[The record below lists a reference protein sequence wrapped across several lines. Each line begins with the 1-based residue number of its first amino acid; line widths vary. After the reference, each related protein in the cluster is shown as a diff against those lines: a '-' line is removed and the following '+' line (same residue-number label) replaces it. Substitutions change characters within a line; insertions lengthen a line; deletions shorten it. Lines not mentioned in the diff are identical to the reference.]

1 MPLIEFEKEFPL
13 IVGALKNAIRNG
25 KIAHAYLLHCDDQ
38 NLTESFITAM
48 VQALLCKN
56 KTSDYDACG
65 YCDIC
70 SKIATGTYPELY
82 YLMPTSKSR
91 KIPIGEDENQ
101 EDSLRWFQSLFYYK
115 AVFFAEKKIGIIY
128 DADTMMQQA
137 QNAFLKTLEEPPVDS
152 IFIIC
157 TGNPQELLPTVRSRC
172 QRITILRNSQTYS
185 GEIYQKTLQIFE
197 KLSCVNNLKLQD
209 VESSA
214 IDLIAIFSQLKED
227 AEREVLEKWKTKLE
241 DNSID
246 EKLQK
251 KILER
256 LEASKSSEYLLFRQ
270 RLLSLIHSYFVELY
284 QLSIGIELKTLPNP
298 EIIMNYDNKNKLD
311 KDKAL
316 TYLHNTEDFI
326 KTMSLNVSEELAIR
340 TFSYS
345 FLSN

>member
-1 MPLIEFEKEFPL
+1 
-13 IVGALKNAIRNG
+13 
-25 KIAHAYLLHCDDQ
+25 
-38 NLTESFITAM
+38 
-48 VQALLCKN
+48 
-56 KTSDYDACG
+56 
-65 YCDIC
+65 
-70 SKIATGTYPELY
+70 
-82 YLMPTSKSR
+82 
-91 KIPIGEDENQ
+91 
-101 EDSLRWFQSLFYYK
+101 
-115 AVFFAEKKIGIIY
+115 
-128 DADTMMQQA
+128 
-137 QNAFLKTLEEPPVDS
+137 
-152 IFIIC
+152 
-157 TGNPQELLPTVRSRC
+157 
-172 QRITILRNSQTYS
+172 ILRNSQTYS